1 MLKINRWVGR
11 VAAAVL
17 LCSGAVSMSAPVWA
31 ETFPDRPLKLVVP
44 YTPGGAADQ
53 LSRTLAERLSRELAQ
68 PVVVENKPGANTM
81 IAATQVARAQ
91 ADGYTLL
98 LASNASMVLNP
109 ALYRK
114 ISYNAER
121 DFRVLSVV
129 AELPLVVV
137 ANNQVPATTLA
148 QFVGYSQ
155 AHPGKLNYASV
166 GIGNPL
172 QLATELLKSR
182 TGMDVAHI
190 PYNGS
195 APALSSLMANDTQLM
210 VDVISTSLPLVKEGK
225 IKALAVTTAER
236 LPVLPDVPTVAES
249 GFPGFRAATWF
260 GVAVPAGTPPQETTV
275 LQQAVNNVLRQ
286 AEFRERF
293 QTLGLVIQAPRD
305 QAETDGYVRDDR
317 QRWGEVI
324 RANNIKLD

>member
-1 MLKINRWVGR
+1 MLKMNRWIGR
-11 VAAAVL
+11 AAAAMWVCAAFASPAVAA
-17 LCSGAVSMSAPVWA
+17 
-31 ETFPDRPLKLVVP
+31 FPDRPLKLVVP

-53 LSRTLAERLSRELAQ
+53 LSRVLAERLSRELAQ

-91 ADGYTLL
+91 PDGYTLF

-109 ALYRK
+109 MLYQK
-114 ISYNAER
+114 IAYDAAR

-137 ANNQVPATTLA
+137 ANNEVPATTLA
-148 QFVGYSQ
+148 QFVSV
-155 AHPGKLNYASV
+155 AKARPGKLNYASV

-210 VDVISTSLPLVKEGK
+210 VDVISTSLPLIKEGK
-225 IKALAVTTAER
+225 IKALAVTTSER

-260 GVAVPAGTPPQETTV
+260 GVAVPAETPAAEANA
-275 LQQAVNNVLRQ
+275 LRDAVAKVMRQ
-286 AEFRERF
+286 PDFRERF
-293 QTLGLVIQAPRD
+293 QALGLVIQAPRD
-305 QAETDGYVRDDR
+305 QAETERYVEDDR
-317 QRWGEVI
+317 KRWGEVI
-324 RANNIKLD
+324 RANHIKLD

>member
-1 MLKINRWVGR
+1 MLKMNRWIGR
-11 VAAAVL
+11 AAAAMWV
-17 LCSGAVSMSAPVWA
+17 CAAAAASPAMAA
-31 ETFPDRPLKLVVP
+31 FPDRPLKLVVP

-53 LSRTLAERLSRELAQ
+53 LSRVLAERLSRELAQ

-81 IAATQVARAQ
+81 IAATQVARSQ
-91 ADGYTLL
+91 PDGYTLF

-109 ALYRK
+109 MLYQK
-114 ISYNAER
+114 IAYDAAR
-121 DFRVLSVV
+121 DFSVLSVV

-137 ANNQVPATTLA
+137 ANNEVPATTLA
-148 QFVGYSQ
+148 QFVSV
-155 AHPGKLNYASV
+155 AKARPGKLNYASV

-260 GVAVPAGTPPQETTV
+260 GVAVPAETPAAEANA
-275 LQQAVNNVLRQ
+275 LRDAVAKVMRQ
-286 AEFRERF
+286 PDFRERF
-293 QTLGLVIQAPRD
+293 QALGLVIQAPRD
-305 QAETDGYVRDDR
+305 QAETESYVAEDR
-317 QRWGEVI
+317 ERWGEVI
-324 RANNIKLD
+324 RANHIKLD

>member
-1 MLKINRWVGR
+1 MNHWAGR
-11 VAAAVL
+11 FAAAVL
-17 LCSGAVSMSAPVWA
+17 ASACA
-31 ETFPDRPLKLVVP
+31 SQALAAFPDRPVKLVVP

-53 LSRTLAERLSRELAQ
+53 LSRVLAERLSKELLQ
-68 PVVVENKPGANTM
+68 TVVVENKPGANTM

-91 ADGYTLL
+91 PDGYTLF

-109 ALYRK
+109 MLYQK
-114 ISYNAER
+114 IAYDAAR

-137 ANNQVPATTLA
+137 ANNQVPVTTLA
-148 QFVGYSQ
+148 QFVSYAQ
-155 AHPGKLNYASV
+155 ARPGKLNYASV

-182 TGMDVAHI
+182 TGIDVAHI

-210 VDVISTSLPLVKEGK
+210 VDVISTSLPLVKENK
-225 IKALAVTTAER
+225 IKALAVTTTER
-236 LPVLPDVPTVAES
+236 LAVLPDVPTVAES

-260 GVAVPAGTPPQETTV
+260 GVAVPQATPAPEAAR
-275 LQQAVNNVLRQ
+275 LQQAVANVMRQ
-286 AEFRERF
+286 PDFRERF

-305 QAETDGYVRDDR
+305 QAETDAYVQEDR
-317 QRWGEVI
+317 TRWGAVI
-324 RANNIKLD
+324 QANHIKLD

>member
-1 MLKINRWVGR
+1 MNRWFGR
-11 VAAAVL
+11 AAAAMLV
-17 LCSGAVSMSAPVWA
+17 CAASIPQAWA
-31 ETFPDRPLKLVVP
+31 AFPDRPVKLVVP

-53 LSRTLAERLSRELAQ
+53 LSRVLAERLSRELSQ

-91 ADGYTLL
+91 PDGYTMF

-109 ALYRK
+109 MLYRK
-114 ISYNAER
+114 IAYDAAR

-137 ANNQVPATTLA
+137 ANNEVAAATLA
-148 QFVGYSQ
+148 QFVTV
-155 AHPGKLNYASV
+155 AKARPGKLNYASV

-172 QLATELLKSR
+172 QLATELLKAR
-182 TGMDVAHI
+182 TGIDMAHI

-210 VDVISTSLPLVKEGK
+210 VDVISTSLPLVKENK

-260 GVAVPAGTPPQETTV
+260 GIAVPMATPAAEARV
-275 LQQAVNNVLRQ
+275 LQDAIARVVVQPD
-286 AEFRERF
+286 FRERF
-293 QTLGLVIQAPRD
+293 QTLGLAIQAPRD
-305 QAETDGYVRDDR
+305 QVAVDQYIAEDRD
-317 QRWGEVI
+317 QWGAVI
-324 RANNIKLD
+324 RANAITLD

>member
-1 MLKINRWVGR
+1 MLKMNRWIGR
-11 VAAAVL
+11 AAAAMWVCAAFASPAVAA
-17 LCSGAVSMSAPVWA
+17 
-31 ETFPDRPLKLVVP
+31 FPDRPLKLVVP

-53 LSRTLAERLSRELAQ
+53 LSRVLAERLSRELAQ

-91 ADGYTLL
+91 PDGYTLF

-109 ALYRK
+109 MLYQK
-114 ISYNAER
+114 IAYDAAR

-137 ANNQVPATTLA
+137 ANNEVPATTLA
-148 QFVGYSQ
+148 QFVSV
-155 AHPGKLNYASV
+155 AKARPGKLNYASV

-210 VDVISTSLPLVKEGK
+210 VDVISTSLPLIKEGK
-225 IKALAVTTAER
+225 IKALAVTTSER

-260 GVAVPAGTPPQETTV
+260 GVAVPAETPAAEANA
-275 LQQAVNNVLRQ
+275 LRDAVAKVMRQ
-286 AEFRERF
+286 PDFRERF
-293 QTLGLVIQAPRD
+293 QALGLVIQAPRD
-305 QAETDGYVRDDR
+305 QAETERYVDEDR
-317 QRWGEVI
+317 KRWGEVI
-324 RANNIKLD
+324 RANHIKLD

>member
-1 MLKINRWVGR
+1 V
-11 VAAAVL
+11 
-17 LCSGAVSMSAPVWA
+17 
-31 ETFPDRPLKLVVP
+31 KLVVP

-53 LSRTLAERLSRELAQ
+53 LSRVLAERLSRELGQ

-91 ADGYTLL
+91 PDGYTLF

-109 ALYRK
+109 MLYQK
-114 ISYNAER
+114 IAYDAAR

-137 ANNQVPATTLA
+137 ANNAVPATTLA
-148 QFVGYSQ
+148 QFVSY
-155 AHPGKLNYASV
+155 AKTRPGKLNYASV

-182 TGMDVAHI
+182 TGVDIAHI

-210 VDVISTSLPLVKEGK
+210 VDVISTSLPLVKENK

-260 GVAVPAGTPPQETTV
+260 GIAVPQATPAAEGRALQE
-275 LQQAVNNVLRQ
+275 AVARVMAQ
-286 AEFRERF
+286 PDFRERF

-305 QAETDGYVRDDR
+305 QAETDRYVAEDR
-317 QRWGEVI
+317 ERWGAVI
-324 RANNIKLD
+324 QANHIKLD

>member
-1 MLKINRWVGR
+1 MSRMIHAFGR
-11 VAAAVL
+11 CAAALL
-17 LCSGAVSMSAPVWA
+17 LCAAGTSTALAA
-31 ETFPDRPLKLVVP
+31 FPDHPVKLVVP
-44 YTPGGAADQ
+44 YTPGGSADQ
-53 LSRTLAERLSRELAQ
+53 LARVLAERLSQELAQ

-91 ADGYTLL
+91 PDGYTVF

-109 ALYRK
+109 MLYQK
-114 ISYNAER
+114 ISYDAAR

-137 ANNQVPATTLA
+137 ANNDVPAATLA
-148 QFVGYSQ
+148 QFVDY
-155 AHPGKLNYASV
+155 ARARPGKLNYASV

-182 TGMDVAHI
+182 TGIDAAHI

-195 APALSSLMANDTQLM
+195 APALSSLMSNDTQLM
-210 VDVISTSLPLVKEGK
+210 VDVISTSLPLVRDKK
-225 IKALAVTTAER
+225 IKALAVTTSER

-260 GVAVPAGTPPQETTV
+260 GLAVPKATPTAEAARLQE
-275 LQQAVNNVLRQ
+275 AVAAVMRQ
-286 AEFRERF
+286 PDFRDRF
-293 QTLGLVIQAPRD
+293 QVQGLVIQAPRS
-305 QAETDGYVRDDR
+305 QAEIDAYVAEDR
-317 QRWGEVI
+317 ERWGAVI
-324 RANNIKLD
+324 QANHIKLD

>member
-1 MLKINRWVGR
+1 MLVC
-11 VAAAVL
+11 VAGAPQALAA
-17 LCSGAVSMSAPVWA
+17 
-31 ETFPDRPLKLVVP
+31 FPDRPVKLVVP

-53 LSRTLAERLSRELAQ
+53 LSRVLAERLSRELSQ
-68 PVVVENKPGANTM
+68 SVVVENKPGANTM

-91 ADGYTLL
+91 PDGYTLF

-109 ALYRK
+109 MLYQK
-114 ISYNAER
+114 ISYDAAR

-137 ANNQVPATTLA
+137 ANNEVPATTWA
-148 QFVGYSQ
+148 QFVSY
-155 AHPGKLNYASV
+155 AKARPGKLNYASV

-172 QLATELLKSR
+172 QLATELLKTR
-182 TGMDVAHI
+182 TGIDIAHI

-210 VDVISTSLPLVKEGK
+210 VDVISTSLPLVKENK

-260 GVAVPAGTPPQETTV
+260 GVAVPLATPAAEAKA
-275 LQQAVNNVLRQ
+275 LQDAVARVMAQ
-286 AEFRERF
+286 PDFRERF

-305 QAETDGYVRDDR
+305 QAETDRYVAEDR
-317 QRWGEVI
+317 ERWGAVI
-324 RANNIKLD
+324 RANQIKLD

>member
-1 MLKINRWVGR
+1 MLKMNRWIGR
-11 VAAAVL
+11 AAAAMWVCAAAAPPAVAA
-17 LCSGAVSMSAPVWA
+17 
-31 ETFPDRPLKLVVP
+31 FPDRPLKLVVP

-53 LSRTLAERLSRELAQ
+53 LSRVLAERLSRELAQ

-81 IAATQVARAQ
+81 IAATQVARSQ
-91 ADGYTLL
+91 PDGYTLF

-109 ALYRK
+109 MLYQK
-114 ISYNAER
+114 IAYDAAR
-121 DFRVLSVV
+121 DFSVLSVV

-137 ANNQVPATTLA
+137 ANNEVPAATLA
-148 QFVGYSQ
+148 QFVGV
-155 AHPGKLNYASV
+155 AKARPGKLNYASV

-260 GVAVPAGTPPQETTV
+260 GVAVPAATPAAEAGA
-275 LQQAVNNVLRQ
+275 LRDAVAKVMRQ
-286 AEFRERF
+286 PDFRERF
-293 QTLGLVIQAPRD
+293 QALGLVIQAPRD
-305 QAETDGYVRDDR
+305 QTETERYVAEDR
-317 QRWGEVI
+317 ERWGEVI
-324 RANNIKLD
+324 RANHIKLD

>member
-1 MLKINRWVGR
+1 MLKMNRWIGR
-11 VAAAVL
+11 AAAAMWVCAAAASPAVAA
-17 LCSGAVSMSAPVWA
+17 
-31 ETFPDRPLKLVVP
+31 FPDRPLKLVVP

-53 LSRTLAERLSRELAQ
+53 LSRVLAERLSRELAQ

-81 IAATQVARAQ
+81 IAATQVARSQ
-91 ADGYTLL
+91 PDGYTLF

-109 ALYRK
+109 MLYQK
-114 ISYNAER
+114 IAYDAAR
-121 DFRVLSVV
+121 DFSVLSVV

-137 ANNQVPATTLA
+137 ANNEVPAATLA
-148 QFVGYSQ
+148 QFVGV
-155 AHPGKLNYASV
+155 AKARPGKLNYASV

-225 IKALAVTTAER
+225 IKALAVTTADR

-260 GVAVPAGTPPQETTV
+260 GVAVPAATPAAEANA
-275 LQQAVNNVLRQ
+275 LRDAVAKVMRQ
-286 AEFRERF
+286 PDFRERF
-293 QTLGLVIQAPRD
+293 QALGLVIQAPRD
-305 QAETDGYVRDDR
+305 QAETARYVAEDR
-317 QRWGEVI
+317 ERWGEVI
-324 RANNIKLD
+324 RANHIKLD

>member
-1 MLKINRWVGR
+1 MLKMNRWIGR
-11 VAAAVL
+11 AAAAMWVCAAFASPAVAA
-17 LCSGAVSMSAPVWA
+17 
-31 ETFPDRPLKLVVP
+31 FPDRPLKLVVP
-44 YTPGGAADQ
+44 YTPGGATDQ
-53 LSRTLAERLSRELAQ
+53 LSRVLAERLSRELAQ

-91 ADGYTLL
+91 PDGYTLF

-109 ALYRK
+109 MLYQK
-114 ISYNAER
+114 IAYDAAR

-137 ANNQVPATTLA
+137 ANNEVPATTLA
-148 QFVGYSQ
+148 QFVSV
-155 AHPGKLNYASV
+155 AKARPGKLNYASV

-210 VDVISTSLPLVKEGK
+210 VDVISTSLPLIKEGK
-225 IKALAVTTAER
+225 IKALAVTTSER

-260 GVAVPAGTPPQETTV
+260 GVAVPAETPAAEANA
-275 LQQAVNNVLRQ
+275 LRDAVAKVMRQ
-286 AEFRERF
+286 PDFRERF
-293 QTLGLVIQAPRD
+293 QALGLVIQAPRD
-305 QAETDGYVRDDR
+305 QVETERYVEEDR
-317 QRWGEVI
+317 KRWGEVI
-324 RANNIKLD
+324 RANHIKLD

>member
-1 MLKINRWVGR
+1 MLKMNRWIGR
-11 VAAAVL
+11 AAAAMWVCAAFASPAVAA
-17 LCSGAVSMSAPVWA
+17 
-31 ETFPDRPLKLVVP
+31 FPDRPLKLVVP

-53 LSRTLAERLSRELAQ
+53 LSRVLAERLSRELAQ

-91 ADGYTLL
+91 PDGYTLF

-109 ALYRK
+109 MLYQK
-114 ISYNAER
+114 IAYDAAR

-137 ANNQVPATTLA
+137 ANNEVPATTLA
-148 QFVGYSQ
+148 QFVSV
-155 AHPGKLNYASV
+155 AKARPGKLNYASV

-210 VDVISTSLPLVKEGK
+210 VDVISTSLPLIKEGK
-225 IKALAVTTAER
+225 IKALAVTTSER

-260 GVAVPAGTPPQETTV
+260 GVAVPAETPAAEANA
-275 LQQAVNNVLRQ
+275 LRDAVAKVMRQ
-286 AEFRERF
+286 PDFRERF
-293 QTLGLVIQAPRD
+293 QALGLVIQAPRD
-305 QAETDGYVRDDR
+305 QAETERYVEEDR
-317 QRWGEVI
+317 KRWGEVI
-324 RANNIKLD
+324 RANHIKLD

>member
-1 MLKINRWVGR
+1 MSQMNRWFGR
-11 VAAAVL
+11 AAAAMLV
-17 LCSGAVSMSAPVWA
+17 CAASIPQAWA
-31 ETFPDRPLKLVVP
+31 AFPDRPVKLVVP

-53 LSRTLAERLSRELAQ
+53 LSRVLAERLSRELSQ

-91 ADGYTLL
+91 PDGYTMF

-109 ALYRK
+109 MLYRK
-114 ISYNAER
+114 IAYDAAR

-137 ANNQVPATTLA
+137 ANNEVSAATLA
-148 QFVGYSQ
+148 QFVTV
-155 AHPGKLNYASV
+155 AKARPGKLNYASV

-172 QLATELLKSR
+172 QLATELLKAR
-182 TGMDVAHI
+182 TGIDMAHI

-210 VDVISTSLPLVKEGK
+210 VDVISTSLPLVKENK

-260 GVAVPAGTPPQETTV
+260 GIAVPMATPAAEARV
-275 LQQAVNNVLRQ
+275 LQDAIARVVVQPD
-286 AEFRERF
+286 FRERF
-293 QTLGLVIQAPRD
+293 QTLGLAIQAPRD
-305 QAETDGYVRDDR
+305 QAAVDQYIAEDRD
-317 QRWGEVI
+317 QWGAVI
-324 RANNIKLD
+324 RANAITLD

>member
-1 MLKINRWVGR
+1 MLKMNRWIGR
-11 VAAAVL
+11 AAAAMWVCTAFAPPAVAA
-17 LCSGAVSMSAPVWA
+17 
-31 ETFPDRPLKLVVP
+31 FPDRPLKLVVP

-53 LSRTLAERLSRELAQ
+53 LSRVLAERLSRELAQ

-91 ADGYTLL
+91 PDGYTLF

-109 ALYRK
+109 MLYQK
-114 ISYNAER
+114 IAYDAAR

-137 ANNQVPATTLA
+137 ANNEVPATTLA
-148 QFVGYSQ
+148 QFVSV
-155 AHPGKLNYASV
+155 AKARPGKLNYASV

-210 VDVISTSLPLVKEGK
+210 VDVISTSLPLIKEGK
-225 IKALAVTTAER
+225 IKALAVTTSER

-260 GVAVPAGTPPQETTV
+260 GVAVPAETPAAEANA
-275 LQQAVNNVLRQ
+275 LRDAVAKVMRQ
-286 AEFRERF
+286 PDFRERF
-293 QTLGLVIQAPRD
+293 QALGLVIQAPRD
-305 QAETDGYVRDDR
+305 QAETERYVEDDR
-317 QRWGEVI
+317 KRWGEVI
-324 RANNIKLD
+324 RANHIKLD

>member
-1 MLKINRWVGR
+1 MLKMNRWLSR
-11 VAAAVL
+11 AAAAVL
-17 LCSGAVSMSAPVWA
+17 ACAAIAPQA
-31 ETFPDRPLKLVVP
+31 RAAFPDRPVKLVVP

-53 LSRTLAERLSRELAQ
+53 LSRVLAERLSRELGQ

-91 ADGYTLL
+91 PDGYTLF

-109 ALYRK
+109 MLYQK
-114 ISYNAER
+114 IAYDAAR

-137 ANNQVPATTLA
+137 ANNAVPATTLA
-148 QFVGYSQ
+148 QFVSY
-155 AHPGKLNYASV
+155 AKTRPGKLNYASV

-182 TGMDVAHI
+182 TGVDIAHI

-210 VDVISTSLPLVKEGK
+210 VDVISTSLPLVKENK

-260 GVAVPAGTPPQETTV
+260 GIAVPQATPAAEGRALQE
-275 LQQAVNNVLRQ
+275 AVARVMAQ
-286 AEFRERF
+286 PDFRERF

-305 QAETDGYVRDDR
+305 QAETDRYVAEDR
-317 QRWGEVI
+317 ERWGAVI
-324 RANNIKLD
+324 QANHIKLD

>member
-1 MLKINRWVGR
+1 MNRWFGR
-11 VAAAVL
+11 AAAAMLV
-17 LCSGAVSMSAPVWA
+17 CAASIPQAWA
-31 ETFPDRPLKLVVP
+31 AFPDRPVKLVVP

-53 LSRTLAERLSRELAQ
+53 LSRVLAERLSRELSQ

-91 ADGYTLL
+91 PDGYTVF

-109 ALYRK
+109 MLYRK
-114 ISYNAER
+114 IAYDAAR

-137 ANNQVPATTLA
+137 ANNEVAAATLA
-148 QFVGYSQ
+148 QFVTV
-155 AHPGKLNYASV
+155 AKARPGKLNYASV

-172 QLATELLKSR
+172 QLATELLKAR
-182 TGMDVAHI
+182 TGIDMAHI

-210 VDVISTSLPLVKEGK
+210 VDVISTSLPLVKENK

-260 GVAVPAGTPPQETTV
+260 GIAVPMATPAAEARV
-275 LQQAVNNVLRQ
+275 LQDAIARVVVQPD
-286 AEFRERF
+286 FRERF
-293 QTLGLVIQAPRD
+293 QTLGLAIQAPRD
-305 QAETDGYVRDDR
+305 QAAVDR
-317 QRWGEVI
+317 YIAEDREQWGAVI
-324 RANNIKLD
+324 RANAITLD

>member
-1 MLKINRWVGR
+1 MLKMNRWIGR
-11 VAAAVL
+11 AAAAMWVCATAASPAVAA
-17 LCSGAVSMSAPVWA
+17 
-31 ETFPDRPLKLVVP
+31 FPDRPLKLVVP

-53 LSRTLAERLSRELAQ
+53 LSRVLAERLSRELAQ

-81 IAATQVARAQ
+81 IAATQVARSQ
-91 ADGYTLL
+91 PDGYTLF

-109 ALYRK
+109 MLYQK
-114 ISYNAER
+114 IAYDAAR
-121 DFRVLSVV
+121 DFSVLSVV

-137 ANNQVPATTLA
+137 ANNDVPAATLA
-148 QFVGYSQ
+148 QFVNV
-155 AHPGKLNYASV
+155 AKARPGKLNYASV

-225 IKALAVTTAER
+225 IKALAVTTADR

-260 GVAVPAGTPPQETTV
+260 GVAVPAATPAAEANA
-275 LQQAVNNVLRQ
+275 LRDAVAKVMHQ
-286 AEFRERF
+286 PDFRERF
-293 QTLGLVIQAPRD
+293 QALGLVIQAPRD
-305 QAETDGYVRDDR
+305 QAETERYVAEDR
-317 QRWGEVI
+317 ERWGEVI
-324 RANNIKLD
+324 RANHIKLD

>member
-1 MLKINRWVGR
+1 MLQMNRWFGR
-11 VAAAVL
+11 AAAAMLV
-17 LCSGAVSMSAPVWA
+17 CVAGAPQALA
-31 ETFPDRPLKLVVP
+31 AFPDRPVKLVVP

-53 LSRTLAERLSRELAQ
+53 LSRVLAERLSRELSQ
-68 PVVVENKPGANTM
+68 SVVVENKPGANTM

-91 ADGYTLL
+91 PDGYTLF

-109 ALYRK
+109 MLYQK
-114 ISYNAER
+114 ISYDAAR

-137 ANNQVPATTLA
+137 ANNEVPATTWA
-148 QFVGYSQ
+148 QFVSY
-155 AHPGKLNYASV
+155 AKARPGKLNYASV

-172 QLATELLKSR
+172 QLATELLKTR
-182 TGMDVAHI
+182 TGIDIAHI

-210 VDVISTSLPLVKEGK
+210 VDVISTSLPLVKENK

-260 GVAVPAGTPPQETTV
+260 GVAVPLATPAAEAKA
-275 LQQAVNNVLRQ
+275 LQDAVARVMAQ
-286 AEFRERF
+286 PDFRERF

-305 QAETDGYVRDDR
+305 QAETDRYVAEDR
-317 QRWGEVI
+317 ERWGAVI
-324 RANNIKLD
+324 RANQIKLD

>member
-1 MLKINRWVGR
+1 MLKMNRWIGR
-11 VAAAVL
+11 VAAAMWV
-17 LCSGAVSMSAPVWA
+17 CAAFAPPAVAA
-31 ETFPDRPLKLVVP
+31 FPDRPLKLVVP

-53 LSRTLAERLSRELAQ
+53 LSRVLAERLSRELAQ

-91 ADGYTLL
+91 PDGYTLF

-109 ALYRK
+109 MLYQK
-114 ISYNAER
+114 IAYDAAR

-137 ANNQVPATTLA
+137 TNNEVPATTLA
-148 QFVGYSQ
+148 QFVSV
-155 AHPGKLNYASV
+155 AKARPGKLNYASV

-210 VDVISTSLPLVKEGK
+210 VDVISTSLPLIKEGK
-225 IKALAVTTAER
+225 IKALAVTTSER

-260 GVAVPAGTPPQETTV
+260 GVAVPAETPAAEANA
-275 LQQAVNNVLRQ
+275 LRDAVAKVMRQ
-286 AEFRERF
+286 PDFRERF
-293 QTLGLVIQAPRD
+293 QALGLVIQAPRD
-305 QAETDGYVRDDR
+305 QAETERYVEEDR
-317 QRWGEVI
+317 KRWGEVI
-324 RANNIKLD
+324 RANHIKLD